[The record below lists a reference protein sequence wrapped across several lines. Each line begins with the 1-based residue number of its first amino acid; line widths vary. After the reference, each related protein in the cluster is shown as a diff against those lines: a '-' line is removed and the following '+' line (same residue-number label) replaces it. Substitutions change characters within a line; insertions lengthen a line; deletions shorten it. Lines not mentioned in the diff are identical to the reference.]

1 MSDFRHVAPAPAL
14 ASSTPDPSCTTDL
27 VFRFQVG
34 AGRDQG
40 LGDFQA
46 VVSRCLMKRGLAVLS
61 WKEQVGAHGREGTK
75 EGISYEQ
82 LSPCRPGSCTRF
94 EHAGSIMYYSPR
106 FSPRHSPPQR

>member
-1 MSDFRHVAPAPAL
+1 MSNFRHVAPTPAL

-46 VVSRCLMKRGLAVLS
+46 VGFRCVMKRGLAVLS
-61 WKEQVGAHGREGTK
+61 RGHGRQKRQSAPRRRIPYSVPLTLSFASTFAPAAMSIWA
-75 EGISYEQ
+75 ISAVS
-82 LSPCRPGSCTRF
+82 L
-94 EHAGSIMYYSPR
+94 
-106 FSPRHSPPQR
+106 